1 MLFRARRR
9 LAGRYV
15 VQRDRG
21 EVEKAQVYFAS
32 DRAHLAPAPIVDKHQ
47 GSRMTSDLKGK
58 AVLIT
63 GASTGIGAAAARA
76 FAREGSRVAVHY
88 NSSRDAAEKVA
99 TDVRALGG
107 EAFLVGGDVTDGA
120 AIKRIVAETLA
131 AFGRIDVLINNAGG
145 LVARTRIED
154 YSEEFLQKVL
164 ALNVIHVALFMR
176 EVIPVMRRQKKGNV
190 INVSSI
196 AARHGGGA
204 GAIVY
209 AGAKGFIS
217 TATHG
222 WAKEV
227 VGDGIRVNAVSPG
240 VITTPFHERYSTPEQ
255 LKAMQATIPMNRL
268 GTADECAGT
277 FVYLASDELSGYVT
291 GQVIE
296 VNGGQYM
303 P

>member
-1 MLFRARRR
+1 MA
-9 LAGRYV
+9 
-15 VQRDRG
+15 
-21 EVEKAQVYFAS
+21 
-32 DRAHLAPAPIVDKHQ
+32 
-47 GSRMTSDLKGK
+47 SDLKGK

-76 FAREGSRVAVHY
+76 FAQHGSRVAVHY
-88 NSSRDAAEKVA
+88 NASREAAEKVA
-99 TDVRALGG
+99 ADVHSLGG
-107 EAFLVGGDVTDGA
+107 EAVLVGGDVTRSADV
-120 AIKRIVAETLA
+120 KRIVAETLA
-131 AFGRIDVLINNAGG
+131 ALGRIDVLINNAGG
-145 LVARTRIED
+145 LVARTRIEE
-154 YSEEFLQKVL
+154 YSEEFLHQVIT
-164 ALNVIHVALFMR
+164 LNVIQVAMFMH
-176 EVIPVMRRQKKGNV
+176 EVIPIMRRQKNGSV

-204 GAIVY
+204 GAIIY

-227 VGDGIRVNAVSPG
+227 VGDGIRVNAISPG
-240 VITTPFHERYSTPEQ
+240 VITTPFHERYTTAEQ

-303 P
+303 V

>member
-1 MLFRARRR
+1 
-9 LAGRYV
+9 
-15 VQRDRG
+15 
-21 EVEKAQVYFAS
+21 
-32 DRAHLAPAPIVDKHQ
+32 
-47 GSRMTSDLKGK
+47 MTTDLKGK

-76 FAREGSRVAVHY
+76 FAGLGSKVVIHY
-88 NSSRDAAEKVA
+88 NASRDKAEAVA
-99 TDVRALGG
+99 SDCNALG
-107 EAFLVGGDVTDGA
+107 AQTALVGGDVTQGA
-120 AIKRIVAETLA
+120 SVKRIVAEALA

-145 LVARTRIED
+145 LVGRTRIED
-154 YSEEFLQKVL
+154 YTEEYLAKVV
-164 ALNVIHVALFMR
+164 ALNITHVALFMR
-176 EVIPVMRRQKKGNV
+176 EVIPVMRRQKSGNV

-196 AARHGGGA
+196 AARHGGGG
-204 GAIVY
+204 GAVVY
-209 AGAKGFIS
+209 AGAKGFVS
-217 TATHG
+217 TATRG

-240 VITTPFHERYSTPEQ
+240 VVTTPFHERYSTAEQ

-268 GTADECAGT
+268 GTPEECAGT
-277 FVYLASDELSGYVT
+277 FLYLASDAMSGYVT

>member
-1 MLFRARRR
+1 M
-9 LAGRYV
+9 
-15 VQRDRG
+15 
-21 EVEKAQVYFAS
+21 
-32 DRAHLAPAPIVDKHQ
+32 I
-47 GSRMTSDLKGK
+47 SDLKGK
-58 AVLIT
+58 VVLIT
-63 GASTGIGAAAARA
+63 GASTGIGAAAAVA
-76 FAREGSRVAVHY
+76 FARLGCKLVVHY
-88 NSSRDAAEKVA
+88 NESKAAAEAVA
-99 TDVRALGG
+99 AEIKGLGALVTL
-107 EAFLVGGDVTDGA
+107 AGGDVMQEA
-120 AIKRIVAETLA
+120 NVKRIVAETMA
-131 AFGRIDVLINNAGG
+131 AHGRIDVLINNAGG

-154 YSEEFLQKVL
+154 YSDDFLHQVIT
-164 ALNVIHVALFMR
+164 LNVVQVAMFMH
-176 EVIPVMRRQKKGNV
+176 EVIPIMRRQKKGSV

-204 GAIVY
+204 GAIIY

-227 VGDGIRVNAVSPG
+227 VGDGIRVNAISPG
-240 VITTPFHERYSTPEQ
+240 VITTPFHERYTTAEQ

-303 P
+303 V

>member
-1 MLFRARRR
+1 MADKIAIVTGSSSGIGMLTAIELAKNGFKVVASMRDLERRARLDEAASTAQVTGQLDIRR
-9 LAGRYV
+9 L
-15 VQRDRG
+15 
-21 EVEKAQVYFAS
+21 
-32 DRAHLAPAPIVDKHQ
+32 
-47 GSRMTSDLKGK
+47 
-58 AVLIT
+58 
-63 GASTGIGAAAARA
+63 
-76 FAREGSRVAVHY
+76 
-88 NSSRDAAEKVA
+88 
-99 TDVRALGG
+99 
-107 EAFLVGGDVTDGA
+107 DVTDFN
-120 AIKRIVAETLA
+120 AIPGFVQQVVGDC
-131 AFGRIDVLINNAGG
+131 GRVDVLINNAGG

-154 YSEEFLQKVL
+154 YSEAFLQKVL

-204 GAIVY
+204 GAIIY

-255 LKAMQATIPMNRL
+255 LKGMQATIPMNRL

>member
-1 MLFRARRR
+1 
-9 LAGRYV
+9 
-15 VQRDRG
+15 
-21 EVEKAQVYFAS
+21 
-32 DRAHLAPAPIVDKHQ
+32 
-47 GSRMTSDLKGK
+47 
-58 AVLIT
+58 
-63 GASTGIGAAAARA
+63 
-76 FAREGSRVAVHY
+76 
-88 NSSRDAAEKVA
+88 
-99 TDVRALGG
+99 
-107 EAFLVGGDVTDGA
+107 VGGDVTRSADV
-120 AIKRIVAETLA
+120 KRIVAETLA
-131 AFGRIDVLINNAGG
+131 ALGRIDVLINNAGG
-145 LVARTRIED
+145 LVARTRIEE
-154 YSEEFLQKVL
+154 YSEEFLHQVIT
-164 ALNVIHVALFMR
+164 LNVIQVAMFMH
-176 EVIPVMRRQKKGNV
+176 EVIPIMRRQKNGSV

-204 GAIVY
+204 GAIIY

-227 VGDGIRVNAVSPG
+227 VGDGIRVNAISPG
-240 VITTPFHERYSTPEQ
+240 VITTPFHERYTTAEQ

-303 P
+303 V